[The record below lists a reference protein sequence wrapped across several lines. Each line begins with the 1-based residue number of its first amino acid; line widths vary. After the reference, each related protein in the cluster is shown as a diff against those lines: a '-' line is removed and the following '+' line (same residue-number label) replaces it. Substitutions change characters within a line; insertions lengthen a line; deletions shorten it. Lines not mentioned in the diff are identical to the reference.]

1 LTRSKALDEKRLTSK
16 RAFNNPKQKTEH
28 ITNKIIYDIHTPS
41 NGKENKNGIA
51 KLILAIIKI
60 LTELLERQAQRKVME
75 GNLANSDME
84 RLGLAFINI
93 RQTLYNITRQYGFDE
108 NELGLS
114 LGSADGRAFG
124 SKLKDKELLS
134 ETTLVDILDKLI
146 NKKTVIAGEI
156 TISVAEIDLIVLNL
170 LAQLSSK
177 DEGID
182 KSKLD

>member
-16 RAFNNPKQKTEH
+16 RASNNPKQKTEH
-28 ITNKIIYDIHTPS
+28 MTNKIIYDIHTPS
-41 NGKENKNGIA
+41 KGKENQNGIA
-51 KLILAIIKI
+51 KLILSIIKI
-60 LTELLERQAQRKVME
+60 LTDLLERQAQHKVMD

-93 RQTLYNITRQYGFDE
+93 RQTLYDITRQYGFEE

-124 SKLKDKELLS
+124 SKLEDRELS

-177 DEGID
+177 NECID
-182 KSKLD
+182 KSSMD